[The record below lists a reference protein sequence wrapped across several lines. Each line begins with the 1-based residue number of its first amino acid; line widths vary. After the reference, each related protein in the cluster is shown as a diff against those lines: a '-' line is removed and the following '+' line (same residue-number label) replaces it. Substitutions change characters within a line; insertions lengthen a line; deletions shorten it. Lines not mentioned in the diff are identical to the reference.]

1 MINSL
6 TEREGR
12 QIKKKQHK
20 NSLISRTCTDDSL
33 TLESKEGRI
42 I

>member
-12 QIKKKQHK
+12 QIKKKKTQK
-20 NSLISRTCTDDSL
+20 FINKQNMYRWLSYTWI
-33 TLESKEGRI
+33 
-42 I
+42 